1 MKLASRRN
9 VLGAAFL
16 LAATGA
22 YAMSASAP
30 FGFWQ
35 AVGSATGARD
45 DLDPIDFNALE
56 RRSSPNDALVCPV
69 GVCPKARA
77 DAVAPV
83 FDVPAAALLE
93 KARRAIL
100 LEPRVRVLPASA
112 PDRLRF
118 VQRSLLMRYPDI
130 VDILV
135 LPRGD
140 AQSTLAL
147 YSRSAVGHSDL
158 GVNGAR
164 LRRWLALIG

>member
-77 DAVAPV
+77 DAVAV
-83 FDVPAAALLE
+83 ARYFEYYGAAADKL
-93 KARRAIL
+93 
-100 LEPRVRVLPASA
+100 RVSA
-112 PDRLRF
+112 PHF
-118 VQRSLLMRYPDI
+118 
-130 VDILV
+130 
-135 LPRGD
+135 
-140 AQSTLAL
+140 T
-147 YSRSAVGHSDL
+147 
-158 GVNGAR
+158 
-164 LRRWLALIG
+164 